1 MLIARTHIMA
11 IARLEQFD
19 IATKLAIDIEQQVKY
34 IKLAMNRSEQVA
46 NTITHILEPTTQLK
60 VLPEQEL
67 VLVFR
72 QVGIVECIKFG
83 LAGKLIKQSNMMAD

>member
-34 IKLAMNRSEQVA
+34 IKLAMNKSVQVA
-46 NTITHILEPTTQLK
+46 NTITDILEPTTQLR

-67 VLVFR
+67 VLGVT
-72 QVGIVECIKFG
+72 QAGIVECIKFG